1 MKKFNMDDGFRSDLV
16 VGAEFDGFL
25 EMPIIK
31 KPKEI
36 IIPDGITPFS
46 KRNFAIGSN
55 EAIGF
60 NEMDQV
66 FKKVISEPEK
76 YVDDFSRFMGIIS
89 TDNSLYRDM
98 PLATQILNIYRNR
111 AVGYY
116 YQSKGIYVIPQ
127 IRWGDERTYTKTVL
141 PDKAAFLGVEK
152 QSIVSIGTYGC
163 IQGQD
168 NKMYFKNGL
177 YEMLMELDPIVV
189 LVYGNMPGVIFDE
202 FRNYAQFIQYPDWIT
217 RKKRGDSYGN

>member
-1 MKKFNMDDGFRSDLV
+1 MD
-16 VGAEFDGFL
+16 
-25 EMPIIK
+25 
-31 KPKEI
+31 
-36 IIPDGITPFS
+36 
-46 KRNFAIGSN
+46 N
-55 EAIGF
+55 
-60 NEMDQV
+60 
-66 FKKVISEPEK
+66 
-76 YVDDFSRFMGIIS
+76 
-89 TDNSLYRDM
+89 
-98 PLATQILNIYRNR
+98 QIL
-111 AVGYY
+111 
-116 YQSKGIYVIPQ
+116 VIPQ

-202 FRNYAQFIQYPDWIT
+202 FRNYTQFIQYPDWIT

>member
-1 MKKFNMDDGFRSDLV
+1 MDDGFRSDLV

-46 KRNFAIGSN
+46 KRNLAVGSN

-127 IRWGDERTYTKTVL
+127 IRWGDERTYTKTIL
-141 PDKAAFLGVEK
+141 PDKVAFLGVEK

-202 FRNYAQFIQYPDWIT
+202 FRNYTQFIQYPDWIT

>member
-1 MKKFNMDDGFRSDLV
+1 MDDGFRSDLV

-217 RKKRGDSYGN
+217 RKKRGDRYGN

>member
-46 KRNFAIGSN
+46 KRNLAVGSN

-202 FRNYAQFIQYPDWIT
+202 FRNYTQFIQYPDWIT

>member
-1 MKKFNMDDGFRSDLV
+1 MDDGFRSDLV